1 MKKTLLA
8 LAVTGLVAGCST
20 PPEAPE
26 QPKLDSTDQKVS
38 YGMGLV
44 LGERMGNDLP
54 NLQMDQFLQGIQHG
68 HAGDEE
74 AKRMSREEIQ
84 QALMTYQQQLQEE
97 QGKQM
102 EELAQKN
109 LDAGEAF
116 LAENAEREGVETTES
131 GLQYE
136 VLEQGDG
143 EKPAATD
150 TVQVHYTGELLSGE
164 VFDSSRERG
173 EPVTFAL
180 NQVIPGWTE
189 GLQLMSEGARYK
201 LYIPSDLA
209 YGPGGNRAI
218 GPNETLVF
226 DVELLEINPGSGD
239 QAPEQAAVS
248 SEAATRKSPSRRC
261 RTGAFFD
268 SVSRPEIRCHL
279 EMHRWTTSL
288 PPAKSARSVIT
299 T

>member
-20 PPEAPE
+20 PPEAPV
-26 QPKLDSTDQKVS
+26 QPKLESTDQKVS

-44 LGERMGNDLP
+44 LGERMSNDLP

-84 QALMTYQQQLQEE
+84 QALMAYQQQLQEE
-97 QGKQM
+97 QSQKT
-102 EELAQKN
+102 EELANKN
-109 LDAGEAF
+109 LEAGKEF
-116 LAENAEREGVETTES
+116 LAENAKREDVKTTES

-136 VLEQGDG
+136 VLEKGEG
-143 EKPAATD
+143 EKPGKTD
-150 TVQVHYTGELLSGE
+150 TVKVHYTGELLSGE

-201 LYIPSDLA
+201 LYIPADLA

-226 DVELLEINPGSGD
+226 DVELLEVNPESG
-239 QAPEQAAVS
+239 Q
-248 SEAATRKSPSRRC
+248 
-261 RTGAFFD
+261 
-268 SVSRPEIRCHL
+268 
-279 EMHRWTTSL
+279 
-288 PPAKSARSVIT
+288 
-299 T
+299 

>member
-20 PPEAPE
+20 PPEAPA
-26 QPKLDSTDQKVS
+26 QPELDSTDQKVS

-109 LDAGEAF
+109 LDAGETF

-239 QAPEQAAVS
+239 
-248 SEAATRKSPSRRC
+248 
-261 RTGAFFD
+261 
-268 SVSRPEIRCHL
+268 
-279 EMHRWTTSL
+279 
-288 PPAKSARSVIT
+288 
-299 T
+299 

>member
-26 QPKLDSTDQKVS
+26 QAKLESTDQKVS

-44 LGERMGNDLP
+44 LGERMSNDLP
-54 NLQMDQFLQGIQHG
+54 NLQMDQFLEGIQHG

-84 QALMTYQQQLQEE
+84 QALMAYQQQLQDE
-97 QGKQM
+97 QTKQT
-102 EELAQKN
+102 EELANKN
-109 LDAGEAF
+109 LEAGKTF
-116 LAENAEREGVETTES
+116 LAENANREGVKTTES

-136 VLEQGDG
+136 VLEKGEG
-143 EKPAATD
+143 EKPAETD
-150 TVQVHYTGELLSGE
+150 TVKVHYTGELLSGE

-226 DVELLEINPGSGD
+226 DVELLDVNP
-239 QAPEQAAVS
+239 E
-248 SEAATRKSPSRRC
+248 
-261 RTGAFFD
+261 TG
-268 SVSRPEIRCHL
+268 E
-279 EMHRWTTSL
+279 
-288 PPAKSARSVIT
+288 
-299 T
+299 

>member
-26 QPKLDSTDQKVS
+26 QAKLESTDQKVS

-44 LGERMGNDLP
+44 LGERMSNDLP
-54 NLQMDQFLQGIQHG
+54 NLQMDQFLEGIQHG

-84 QALMTYQQQLQEE
+84 QALMAYQQQLQEE
-97 QGKQM
+97 QTKQT
-102 EELAQKN
+102 EELANKN
-109 LDAGEAF
+109 LEAGKTF
-116 LAENAEREGVETTES
+116 LAENANRDGVETTES

-136 VLEQGDG
+136 VLEKGEG
-143 EKPAATD
+143 EKPAETD
-150 TVQVHYTGELLSGE
+150 TVKVHYTGELLSGE

-226 DVELLEINPGSGD
+226 DVELLDVNP
-239 QAPEQAAVS
+239 E
-248 SEAATRKSPSRRC
+248 
-261 RTGAFFD
+261 TG
-268 SVSRPEIRCHL
+268 E
-279 EMHRWTTSL
+279 
-288 PPAKSARSVIT
+288 
-299 T
+299 

>member
-8 LAVTGLVAGCST
+8 LAMTGVVAGCST
-20 PPEAPE
+20 PPETPAD
-26 QPKLDSTDQKVS
+26 PKLDSTDEKVS

-54 NLQMDQFLQGIQHG
+54 SLQMDQFLQGIQHG

-84 QALMTYQQQLQEE
+84 KALMEYQQSLQEE
-97 QGKQM
+97 QSKQA
-102 EELAQKN
+102 EELAEKN
-109 LDAGEAF
+109 REAGESF
-116 LAENAEREGVETTES
+116 LAENAERDGVETTDS

-136 VLEQGDG
+136 ILEEGNG
-143 EKPAATD
+143 EQPGATD

-209 YGPGGNRAI
+209 YGPGGNRSI

-226 DVELLEINPGSGD
+226 DVELLAVNPGADEKDS
-239 QAPEQAAVS
+239 A
-248 SEAATRKSPSRRC
+248 SE
-261 RTGAFFD
+261 
-268 SVSRPEIRCHL
+268 
-279 EMHRWTTSL
+279 
-288 PPAKSARSVIT
+288 
-299 T
+299 

>member
-8 LAVTGLVAGCST
+8 LAVTGLIAGCST
-20 PPEAPE
+20 PPESPE
-26 QPKLDSTDQKVS
+26 QPELDSTDQKVS

-68 HAGDEE
+68 HAGDED

-84 QALMTYQQQLQEE
+84 QALMAFQQQMQEE

-109 LDAGEAF
+109 LEAGEEF
-116 LAENAEREGVETTES
+116 LAQNAEREGVETTES

-136 VLEQGDG
+136 VLEQGEG
-143 EKPAATD
+143 EKPSETD

-189 GLQLMSEGARYK
+189 GLQLMSEGSRYK

-209 YGPGGNRAI
+209 YGPGGNQAI

-226 DVELLEINPGSGD
+226 EVELLDINPGSGD
-239 QAPEQAAVS
+239 
-248 SEAATRKSPSRRC
+248 
-261 RTGAFFD
+261 
-268 SVSRPEIRCHL
+268 
-279 EMHRWTTSL
+279 
-288 PPAKSARSVIT
+288 
-299 T
+299 

>member
-26 QPKLDSTDQKVS
+26 QPKLESTDQKVS

-44 LGERMGNDLP
+44 LGERMSNDLP

-68 HAGDEE
+68 HAGDED

-84 QALMTYQQQLQEE
+84 QALMAYQQKLQEE
-97 QGKQM
+97 QSKKT
-102 EELAQKN
+102 EELANKN
-109 LDAGEAF
+109 LEAGKEF
-116 LAENAEREGVETTES
+116 LAENAKREGVKTTES

-136 VLEQGDG
+136 VLEKGEG
-143 EKPAATD
+143 EKPGKTD
-150 TVQVHYTGELLSGE
+150 TVKVHYTGELLSGE

-226 DVELLEINPGSGD
+226 DVELLEVNPESG
-239 QAPEQAAVS
+239 Q
-248 SEAATRKSPSRRC
+248 
-261 RTGAFFD
+261 
-268 SVSRPEIRCHL
+268 
-279 EMHRWTTSL
+279 
-288 PPAKSARSVIT
+288 
-299 T
+299 

>member
-8 LAVTGLVAGCST
+8 LAMTGMIAGCST

-26 QPKLDSTDQKVS
+26 QPKLESTDQKVS

-44 LGERMGNDLP
+44 LGERMSNDLP
-54 NLQMDQFLQGIQHG
+54 GLEMDQFLQGIQHG
-68 HAGDEE
+68 HAGDDET
-74 AKRMSREEIQ
+74 KRMSREEIQ
-84 QALMTYQQQLQEE
+84 KALMTYQQQMQEE
-97 QGKQM
+97 QTKQV

-109 LDAGEAF
+109 KEAGAAF
-116 LAENAEREGVETTES
+116 LAENGAREDVETTES

-136 VLEQGDG
+136 VLEAGDG

-150 TVQVHYTGELLSGE
+150 TVEVHYTGELLSGE

-201 LYIPSDLA
+201 FYIPSELA

-226 DVELLEINPGSGD
+226 DVELLSVNPQSD
-239 QAPEQAAVS
+239 ANAD
-248 SEAATRKSPSRRC
+248 SE
-261 RTGAFFD
+261 
-268 SVSRPEIRCHL
+268 
-279 EMHRWTTSL
+279 
-288 PPAKSARSVIT
+288 
-299 T
+299 

>member
-8 LAVTGLVAGCST
+8 LAITGLVAGCST
-20 PPEAPE
+20 PPETPAD
-26 QPKLDSTDQKVS
+26 PKLDSTDQKVS

-68 HAGDEE
+68 HAGDDET
-74 AKRMSREEIQ
+74 KRMSREEIQ
-84 QALMTYQQQLQEE
+84 QALMEYQQTLQEE
-97 QGKQM
+97 QGKQI

-109 LDAGEAF
+109 REAGDTF
-116 LAENAEREGVETTES
+116 LAENAERDGIETTES

-136 VLEQGDG
+136 ILEEGNG
-143 EKPAATD
+143 VKPGATD
-150 TVQVHYTGELLSGE
+150 MVQVHYTGELLSGE

-173 EPVTFAL
+173 EPVTFGL

-209 YGPGGNRAI
+209 YGPGGSRAI

-226 DVELLEINPGSGD
+226 DVELLAINPDANEEGS
-239 QAPEQAAVS
+239 A
-248 SEAATRKSPSRRC
+248 SE
-261 RTGAFFD
+261 
-268 SVSRPEIRCHL
+268 
-279 EMHRWTTSL
+279 
-288 PPAKSARSVIT
+288 
-299 T
+299 